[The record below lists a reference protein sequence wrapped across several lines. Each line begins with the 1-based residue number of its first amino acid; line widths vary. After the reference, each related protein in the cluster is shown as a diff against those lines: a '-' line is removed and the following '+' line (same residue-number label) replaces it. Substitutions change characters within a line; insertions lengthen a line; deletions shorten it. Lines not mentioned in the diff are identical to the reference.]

1 MYENNYIPF
10 CTHIV
15 LVISRIIVKY
25 SLMKVQIS
33 LGMIV
38 VNDNI
43 QFYAIS
49 QYIKQSNYY
58 QRLNSMTN
66 KTNLT

>member
-1 MYENNYIPF
+1 MKIIIFPF
-10 CTHIV
+10 AHTV
-15 LVISRIIVKY
+15 LVISKIIVKY